1 MFRLF
6 HEIGRIGFF
15 GWDIVRWIFIATPS
29 FRMFLEEAY
38 RIGIRSL
45 PIVGAVAFFIGSS
58 IAIQGYGLFKEFG
71 GESMVGMFVGMAS
84 IREMAPIVAGAMVAA
99 KSGSEMAASI
109 ATMRVKQQ
117 IDAMEVMAVNPF
129 WYLMVPKFLAVMV
142 MVPLLVLVADF
153 FCLAS
158 GYIVSVY
165 QLNVNS
171 GVFMLNLANFVTP
184 RDIMFS
190 MVKGLVFG
198 IVICILSCYFGYHS
212 KPGARG
218 VGQATNRSIVS
229 ISALSI
235 VINYFLSELMYG

>member
-1 MFRLF
+1 MLRLLR
-6 HEIGRIGFF
+6 EIGRISYFAG
-15 GWDIVRWIFIATPS
+15 DIFRWLFIAVPS
-29 FRMFLEEAY
+29 GKLFLEEVY

-45 PIVGAVAFFIGSS
+45 PIVGAVAFFIGSN

-71 GESMVGMFVGMAS
+71 GESMVGMFVGLAT

-99 KSGSEMAASI
+99 KSGSEIAASI

-129 WYLMVPKFLAVMV
+129 WYLMVPKFLAAIVV
-142 MVPLLVLVADF
+142 VPLLVLVADF
-153 FCLAS
+153 FTLAS
-158 GYIVSVY
+158 GYVVSVY
-165 QLNVNS
+165 QLKVNS
-171 GVFMLNLANFVTP
+171 GVFMLNLARFVTP

-190 MVKGLVFG
+190 MIKGLVFG
-198 IVICILSCYFGYHS
+198 VVVCILSCYYGYHS

-218 VGQATNRSIVS
+218 VGTATNRSIVS

-235 VINYFLSELMYG
+235 IINYFLSELMYG

>member
-1 MFRLF
+1 MFTLLR
-6 HEIGRIGFF
+6 EIGRIGYFA
-15 GWDIVRWIFIATPS
+15 WDTVRWIFIARPN
-29 FRMFLEEAY
+29 FQLFVEETH
-38 RIGIRSL
+38 RVGIRSL
-45 PIVGAVAFFIGSS
+45 PIVGAVAFFIGSN
-58 IAIQGYGLFKEFG
+58 IAIQGYSLFREFG
-71 GESMVGMFVGMAS
+71 GESLVGMFVGLAA

-109 ATMRVKQQ
+109 ANMRIKNQ

-129 WYLMVPKFLAVMV
+129 WYLMVPKFLAVLVV
-142 MVPLLVLVADF
+142 MPLLALVADF

-165 QLNVNS
+165 QLKVNS

-184 RDIMFS
+184 RDIFFS
-190 MVKGLVFG
+190 MLKGLVFG
-198 IVICILSCYFGYHS
+198 VVICILSCYFGYHS

-218 VGQATNRSIVS
+218 VGLATNRSIVT

>member
-1 MFRLF
+1 MLRLLL
-6 HEIGRIGFF
+6 EIGRIGYFA
-15 GWDIVRWIFIATPS
+15 GDVVRWAFTSVPS
-29 FRMFLEEAY
+29 GKLFLEECY

-45 PIVGAVAFFIGSS
+45 PIVGAVAFFIGSN
-58 IAIQGYGLFKEFG
+58 IAIQGFGLFREFG
-71 GESMVGMFVGMAS
+71 GESLVGMFVGLAS

-142 MVPLLVLVADF
+142 VVPLLALVADF

-158 GYIVSVY
+158 GYVVSVY
-165 QLNVNS
+165 QLKVNS
-171 GVFMLNLANFVTP
+171 GVFMLNLVNFVTP

-198 IVICILSCYFGYHS
+198 IVICILGCYFGYHS
-212 KPGARG
+212 NPGARG